1 MPTLVNEA
9 LVSDLQE
16 LEMHSPDGP
25 TQRQLRV
32 GEMLRRAISD
42 VLARGDLYD
51 PELANASITVG
62 EVRTSPD
69 LKNATVFVYP
79 LGGQNAENVVAA
91 LNKNSSEVRYALN
104 KTIAL
109 KHSPKIKFVIDTTF
123 DQMDET
129 RRLLNQENVTR
140 DLDEDPPE

>member
-1 MPTLVNEA
+1 
-9 LVSDLQE
+9 
-16 LEMHSPDGP
+16 MHSPDGP
-25 TQRQLRV
+25 SQRQLRV

-51 PELANASITVG
+51 ADLANTSITVG

-79 LGGQNAENVVAA
+79 LGGQNAESIVAA
-91 LNKNSSEVRYALN
+91 LNKCSGEVRYALTKN
-104 KTIAL
+104 VTL
-109 KHSPKIKFVIDTTF
+109 KHSPKIKFMLDRTF

-129 RRLLNQENVTR
+129 RRLLRQENVTR
-140 DLDEDPPE
+140 DLDDDDTEI

>member
-1 MPTLVNEA
+1 
-9 LVSDLQE
+9 
-16 LEMHSPDGP
+16 MHSPDGP
-25 TQRQLRV
+25 SQRQLRV

-51 PELANASITVG
+51 LDLANTSITVG

-79 LGGQNAENVVAA
+79 LGGQNADNVVAA
-91 LNKNSSEVRYALN
+91 LNKSSGEVRYALTKN
-104 KTIAL
+104 VTL
-109 KHSPKIKFVIDTTF
+109 KHSPKIKFMLDTTF

-129 RRLLNQENVTR
+129 HRLLNQENVTR
-140 DLDEDPPE
+140 DLDDDEQDV